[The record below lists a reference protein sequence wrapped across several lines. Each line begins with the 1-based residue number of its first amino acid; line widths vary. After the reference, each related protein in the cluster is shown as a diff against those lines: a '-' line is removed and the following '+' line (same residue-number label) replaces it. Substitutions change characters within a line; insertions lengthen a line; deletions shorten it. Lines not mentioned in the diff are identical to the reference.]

1 MTIKLKMK
9 NSIGLVLLCIL
20 AVSVLPMSALSTS
33 TNPVTITVAVWDINE
48 PEVRATAEDFN
59 KQWGQELGIAVRVEP
74 IAREVLREKEGTAL
88 MARTGAYDIVL
99 LPSEWIAEL
108 AEGNLLESLDEY
120 MADSP
125 LPLHPDKNDWAS
137 PGMVEGY
144 KYKSKLYGLPIYS
157 DTILLFY
164 RTDMFKQYGIVDSE
178 GNAKPPETWEEY
190 LEVAKK
196 LTVDTDNDGKI
207 DIYGGTIYG
216 KLPES
221 IAWDYINYLW
231 SFGAEIL
238 DENYCPIINNKEGI
252 DSLEYFVNLYRLYK
266 VVPPGS
272 PTYEYPEVDMAF
284 KEGKV
289 AMAIHWNAAYR
300 GFLDPE
306 QSPKIQDKWAAT
318 VLPGRLMPDGT
329 ILRKTIG
336 HVWGFAMDASSKNK
350 KEAYTALVYFTGKE
364 GIMNWAQGPMGI
376 LGNSKAVLADSQI
389 FAAHPEA
396 SLLDEAFKY
405 VQLWPNT
412 TITHD
417 IILAIALEASEAL
430 AGTKT
435 PQEALDDCA
444 TKIDKLTKKA
454 GY

>member
-1 MTIKLKMK
+1 
-9 NSIGLVLLCIL
+9 
-20 AVSVLPMSALSTS
+20 
-33 TNPVTITVAVWDINE
+33 
-48 PEVRATAEDFN
+48 
-59 KQWGQELGIAVRVEP
+59 
-74 IAREVLREKEGTAL
+74 
-88 MARTGAYDIVL
+88 
-99 LPSEWIAEL
+99 
-108 AEGNLLESLDEY
+108 
-120 MADSP
+120 
-125 LPLHPDKNDWAS
+125 
-137 PGMVEGY
+137 MVEGY

-157 DTILLFY
+157 DTVLLFY
-164 RTDMFKQYGIVDSE
+164 RTDLFKQYGIVNAE
-178 GNAKPPETWEEY
+178 GNPKPPETWVEY
-190 LEVAKK
+190 LEDAKK
-196 LTVDTDNDGKI
+196 LTIDTDGDGKI

-238 DENYCPIINNKEGI
+238 DENYCPIINSKEGI
-252 DSLEYFVNLYRLYK
+252 DSLQYFVNLYRLHK
-266 VVPPGS
+266 VVPLGS
-272 PTYEYPEVDMAF
+272 PTYEYPEVDIAF

-306 QSPKIQDKWAAT
+306 QSPKIPDKWAAT

-329 ILRKTIG
+329 ILRRTIG
-336 HVWGFAMDASSKNK
+336 HVWGFAMDASSRNK
-350 KEAYTALVYFTGKE
+350 KEAYTVLVYFTGKE

-389 FAAHPEA
+389 FASHPEA
-396 SLLDEAFKY
+396 PLLDEAFKY
-405 VQLWPNT
+405 VHLWPNT
-412 TITHD
+412 TVTHD

-444 TKIDKLTKKA
+444 IKIDKIMKKA

>member
-1 MTIKLKMK
+1 MKRMLRIK
-9 NSIGLVLLCIL
+9 NSIWLLLLCIL
-20 AVSVLPMSALSTS
+20 TVSALTMSASSAS

-59 KQWGQELGIAVRVEP
+59 KQWGQELGITVRVES

-88 MARTGAYDIVL
+88 MAKTGAYDIVYV
-99 LPSEWIAEL
+99 PSEWIAEL
-108 AEGNLLESLDEY
+108 AEGGLLESLDEY
-120 MADSP
+120 IANP
-125 LPLHPDKNDWAS
+125 TLPFHSDKNDWAS

-144 KYKSKLYGLPIYS
+144 KYKGKLYGLPIYS
-157 DTILLFY
+157 DTVLLFY
-164 RTDMFKQYGIVDSE
+164 RTDLFKQYGIVDAE
-178 GNAKPPETWEEY
+178 GNPKPPETWEEY
-190 LEVAKK
+190 LEDAKK
-196 LTVDTDNDGKI
+196 LTIDTDSDGKI

-231 SFGAEIL
+231 SFNAEIL
-238 DENYCPIINNKEGI
+238 DENYYPIINNKEGV
-252 DSLEYFVNLYRLYK
+252 DSLQYFVNLHRLHK

-284 KEGKV
+284 KEGKA
-289 AMAIHWNAAYR
+289 AMVIHWNAAYR
-300 GFLDPE
+300 GFLDPA